1 MEVEFMILTFNY
13 GDLQDIK
20 KKMLKSKKI
29 NNKTIYI
36 CIESFKETLN
46 YMYENNLL
54 NNISK
59 EMIEKEIQEFSKN
72 MLSKCEFS
80 YSELEKKYK
89 LELSSHLVI
98 NADGA
103 KFKL

>member
-1 MEVEFMILTFNY
+1 
-13 GDLQDIK
+13 
-20 KKMLKSKKI
+20 ML
-29 NNKTIYI
+29 
-36 CIESFKETLN
+36 
-46 YMYENNLL
+46 
-54 NNISK
+54 
-59 EMIEKEIQEFSKN
+59 EKEIQEFSKN

-89 LELSSHLVI
+89 LELYSHLVI

>member
-1 MEVEFMILTFNY
+1 MILTFNY

-29 NNKTIYI
+29 NSKTIYI

-54 NNISK
+54 NNI
-59 EMIEKEIQEFSKN
+59 
-72 MLSKCEFS
+72 
-80 YSELEKKYK
+80 
-89 LELSSHLVI
+89 
-98 NADGA
+98 
-103 KFKL
+103 

>member
-1 MEVEFMILTFNY
+1 MILTFNY

-29 NNKTIYI
+29 NSKTIYI

-59 EMIEKEIQEFSKN
+59 EM
-72 MLSKCEFS
+72 
-80 YSELEKKYK
+80 LEKDIFATNVFFFWQICNFYVIYLRHDKY
-89 LELSSHLVI
+89 
-98 NADGA
+98 
-103 KFKL
+103 